1 MKEVFH
7 GNLFYELVLIFHN
20 TSIFRESENMS
31 NQTGRVEILNRQC
44 MGSMPLNLMLSGGLA
59 A

>member
-31 NQTGRVEILNRQC
+31 NQTGRVEILNSQC
-44 MGSMPLNLMLSGGLA
+44 MRSMPLNLMLSGGLA